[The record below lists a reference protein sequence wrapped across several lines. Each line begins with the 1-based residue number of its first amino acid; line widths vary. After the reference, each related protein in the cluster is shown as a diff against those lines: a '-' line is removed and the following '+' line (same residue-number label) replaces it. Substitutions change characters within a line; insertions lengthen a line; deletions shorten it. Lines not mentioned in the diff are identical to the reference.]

1 MSFSFALTP
10 ALPHSGFS
18 CTPCFL
24 LPFLVTGEILFNAS
38 WAAHP
43 AGTESLSLFVLKK
56 SFFFFYFWNIF
67 LLGIKFWLKVFFPS
81 FGTLPVTVACLGDVL
96 PVPPSVAAGVLLRPL
111 RKCPRHHSFDVSCGF
126 DYCALDSEFLIFILL
141 GAL

>member
-67 LLGIKFWLKVFFPS
+67 LLGIKFWLKDFFSFFWHFARHRGVFGRRAPRAS
-81 FGTLPVTVACLGDVL
+81 VCGGGRA
-96 PVPPSVAAGVLLRPL
+96 PPAS
-111 RKCPRHHSFDVSCGF
+111 SEVSSSPQF
-126 DYCALDSEFLIFILL
+126 
-141 GAL
+141 